1 MNINKTWNPTV
12 TPDATYTAGGVL
24 RYNGYPENFI
34 YTNPQYSAVTWNG
47 NLDHANYHSMQT
59 QVTLRPTHG
68 LSLSATYT
76 WSRNLGMLAYMD
88 PTNRAPDYG
97 LLNTHRSHA
106 VTTYGTYDLPFGP
119 NRMLFSNVNPSVVGR
134 IIGGWQL
141 SWIHTMQTGRPGYF
155 SANTTL
161 WGNGTPDKVGE
172 FDTKSGHITWANGAR
187 TGSYYN
193 DMYVKTAD
201 PQCAS
206 VTTRDG
212 LSCGL
217 EAVALKNPDGS
228 AGKIIFQNPLPG
240 QRGNFARYDISTP
253 LTWNTDMAFTKAVKI
268 AEGKSIQIRVDATN
282 VWNHAQ
288 PTRGYFGSAGSR
300 SVAPGDFSGNITIGG
315 IQRAPFYA
323 PNQPMGYLDSKVGA
337 RTFQA
342 KVRIDF

>member
-1 MNINKTWNPTV
+1 VNATWNPGLANQ
-12 TPDATYTAGGVL
+12 PYTAGGVL

-34 YTNPQYSAVTWNG
+34 YTNPQYSSVLWNG

-76 WSRNLGMLAYMD
+76 WSRNLGMLGYTD
-88 PTNRAPDYG
+88 HRDRAADYG

-119 NRMLFSNVNPSVVGR
+119 NRLLFSNVNPNVLGR

-141 SWIHTMQTGRPGYF
+141 SWIHTMQTGRPATF
-155 SANTTL
+155 TANTTL
-161 WGNGTPDKVGE
+161 WGGATPDKVGE
-172 FDTKSGHITWANGAR
+172 FDNKSGYITWADGAR
-187 TGSYYN
+187 TGSYYAN
-193 DMYVKTAD
+193 KYVNVTD

-212 LSCGL
+212 LSGQCTIQ
-217 EAVALKNPDGS
+217 AVALRDDRS
-228 AGKIIFQNPLPG
+228 QIIFQNAQPG
-240 QRGNFARYDISTP
+240 KRGNFARYDISTP
-253 LTWNTDMAFTKAVKI
+253 LTWNTDMAFTKSVRI
-268 AEGKSIQIRVDATN
+268 TEGRSIQIRVDATN

-300 SVAPGDFSGNITIGG
+300 QVAPGDFSGNITVGTIG
-315 IQRAPFYA
+315 PSVWYA
-323 PNQPMGYLDSKVGA
+323 PNQDLGYLDSKVGA

-342 KVRIDF
+342 KVRFDF